1 MTNSTRSMRK
11 SNDKVVSIYELQY
24 QKNSHSTYYNLALD
38 ESDIAIPEKQ
48 RVTAKEYSKAYMKLL
63 TNYTNR

>member
-1 MTNSTRSMRK
+1 MNNAARS
-11 SNDKVVSIYELQY
+11 SNQESVVSIYELQY
-24 QKNSHSTYYNLALD
+24 RKNSHNTYYNLAMD
-38 ESDIAIPEKQ
+38 ESNIAIPEKK